1 MTQLPIEDVAAA
13 VEAAARIADRFAEM
27 LKQSVGGPGWTAFNL
42 RVVDAQVETAE
53 NIGRSIRAATNQ
65 IACPSGGERMPKVH
79 HLGAA
84 LQGIADEHANVLTP
98 RQIEALYQ
106 AAKKLWSP
114 PDPAVGATVREL
126 LAGNLAHEIN
136 RLYLNAAEKP
146 CRCVSDPE
154 GYCPQCDT
162 WGSASS
168 QTEKL
173 LLAALARAG
182 GSEVRREGDRT
193 AWLLEN
199 ENGSGPP
206 VWLRLKEPQVGVPG
220 IRAADK
226 FNARMWQDMTADA
239 NEALAFSRKE
249 DAEMFLE
256 LLKPRGQWLRAAEHK
271 FIRALS
277 DQEGDG

>member
-1 MTQLPIEDVAAA
+1 M
-13 VEAAARIADRFAEM
+13 
-27 LKQSVGGPGWTAFNL
+27 
-42 RVVDAQVETAE
+42 
-53 NIGRSIRAATNQ
+53 TNQ
-65 IACPSGGERMPKVH
+65 IASPSGGEGDEAYEIGKEDGYSEAVQQIDQLTGGDGEYRYC
-79 HLGAA
+79 LGMEYSERHCPDPETMIRRIVERF
-84 LQGIADEHANVLTP
+84 G
-98 RQIEALYQ
+98 R
-106 AAKKLWSP
+106 P
-114 PDPAVGATVREL
+114 PDPAVGATADIEAWLDDVLDRHDMIVCQ
-126 LAGNLAHEIN
+126 GTGKST
-136 RLYLNAAEKP
+136 R
-146 CRCVSDPE
+146 R
-154 GYCPQCDT
+154 
-162 WGSASS
+162 
-168 QTEKL
+168 TE

-206 VWLRLKEPQVGVPG
+206 VWLRLKEPQVGIPG

-256 LLKPRGQWLRAAEHK
+256 LLKPRGQWLRATEHK

-277 DQEGDG
+277 DQEGDGR